1 MRIAIVGAGVSGLV
15 AAHLLHREHD
25 VSIFEAADWIG
36 GHTHTVR
43 VDAADGAYDVDTGFI
58 VMNDRN
64 YPNFERLLSK
74 LGVPTQASNMSFS
87 VSDGHD
93 FEYSSTSLRG
103 LFANPRHLASPAF
116 MRMLAD
122 VRRFQRE
129 ARELLASDGDGPSLR
144 DYLEQRS
151 YSREFVERLIVPQ
164 ASAVWSADPRQMW
177 SFPARFLAQ
186 FFENHGMLGLGSRPR
201 WRTIVGGS
209 HRYVE
214 RLTAPFTDRIRLSQP
229 VSAISRVG
237 EHVEVIVGRGEPQR
251 FDRVVIATHSDQ
263 ALAMLSNPSDREREI
278 LGAIPYQ
285 RNQVVLHTDRRL
297 LPRRRRA
304 WASWNYHLPMDG
316 APMDGAAGGSSV
328 TYHMNRLQSLSAQEE
343 LCVTLN
349 LTDRIEP
356 ARVLGSWNYAHPVYT
371 SAGMQAQRRRIEIDG
386 IDRIHY
392 CGAYWGW
399 GFHEDGVVSAM
410 RTCTPLGGRL

>member
-1 MRIAIVGAGVSGLV
+1 MRIAIIGAGISGLV
-15 AAHLLHREHD
+15 AAHLLHREHN
-25 VSIFEAADWIG
+25 VSVFEAGDWIG

-43 VDAADGAYDVDTGFI
+43 VDAAEGSCDVDTGFI

-64 YPNFERLLSK
+64 YPNFERLLAK

-93 FEYSSTSLRG
+93 FEYSSTSLAG
-103 LFANPRHLASPAF
+103 LFANPRHLTSPRF
-116 MRMLAD
+116 LRMLAD

-129 ARELLASDGDGPSLR
+129 ARELLSSEGEGPSLR
-144 DYLEQRS
+144 DYLEQRA

-164 ASAVWSADPRQMW
+164 AAAVWSADPRQMW
-177 SFPARFLAQ
+177 TFPARFLAQ
-186 FFENHGMLGLGSRPR
+186 FFYHHGMLSLTNRPN

-214 RLTAPFTDRIRLSQP
+214 RLTRPFSDRVLLCHP
-229 VSAISRVG
+229 VTKISRVAD
-237 EHVEVIVGRGEPQR
+237 HVEVTVRGREPER
-251 FDRVVIATHSDQ
+251 FDRAVIATHSDQ
-263 ALAMLSNPSDREREI
+263 ALAMLSDPSDREREI

-285 RNQVVLHTDRRL
+285 GNEVVLHTDRRL

-304 WASWNYHLPMDG
+304 WASWNYHLDAHG
-316 APMDGAAGGSSV
+316 TSSSV
-328 TYHMNRLQSLSAQEE
+328 TYHMNRLQRLSVPQE

-349 LTDRIEP
+349 RTGQIDPE
-356 ARVLGSWNYAHPVYT
+356 RVLGRWHYDHPVFT
-371 SAGMQAQRRRIEIDG
+371 AAGVTAQRRRAEIDG
-386 IDRIHY
+386 VNRIHY

-410 RTCTPLGGRL
+410 KTCTPLGGSL

>member
-1 MRIAIVGAGVSGLV
+1 MRIAIVGAGISGLV

-25 VSIFEAADWIG
+25 VSVFEEADWIG

-43 VDAADGAYDVDTGFI
+43 VDAGDESHDVDTGFI

-64 YPNFERLLSK
+64 YPNFERLLGK
-74 LGVPTQASNMSFS
+74 LGVPTQPSSMSFS
-87 VSDGHD
+87 VSDGRD
-93 FEYSSTSLRG
+93 FEYSSTSLAG
-103 LFANPRHLASPAF
+103 LFANPRHLASPPF
-116 MRMLAD
+116 LRMLAD

-129 ARELLASDGDGPSLR
+129 ARELLSSEGDGPSLR
-144 DYLEQRS
+144 EYLEQRS
-151 YSREFVERLIVPQ
+151 YSSEFVERVIVPQ
-164 ASAVWSADPRQMW
+164 AAAVWSADPRQMW

-186 FFENHGMLGLGSRPR
+186 FFYNHGMLALKDRPK

-214 RLTAPFTDRIRLSQP
+214 RLVAPFSERVLLSQP
-229 VSAISRVG
+229 VTAISRVDDR
-237 EHVEVIVGRGEPQR
+237 VEVTVRGREAQR
-251 FDRVVIATHSDQ
+251 FDRVIIATHSDQ
-263 ALAMLSNPSDREREI
+263 ALAMLTNPSDREREI

-285 RNQVVLHTDRRL
+285 SNEVVLHTDRRM

-304 WASWNYHLPMDG
+304 WASWNYHLDG
-316 APMDGAAGGSSV
+316 DVGASSV
-328 TYHMNRLQSLSAQEE
+328 TYHMNRLQRLSAPEE

-349 LTDRIEP
+349 LSERIEP
-356 ARVLGSWNYAHPVYT
+356 ERVLGKWNYSHPVYT
-371 SAGMQAQRRRIEIDG
+371 SQGMTAQRRRVEIDG
-386 IDRIHY
+386 VDRIHY

-410 RTCTPLGGRL
+410 QTCTPLGGRL

>member
-1 MRIAIVGAGVSGLV
+1 MRIAIVGAGISGLV

-25 VSIFEAADWIG
+25 VSVFEEADWIG

-43 VDAADGAYDVDTGFI
+43 VDAGDESHDVDTGFI

-64 YPNFERLLSK
+64 YPNFERLLGK
-74 LGVPTQASNMSFS
+74 LGVPTQPSSMSFS
-87 VSDGHD
+87 VSDGRD
-93 FEYSSTSLRG
+93 FEYSSTSLAG
-103 LFANPRHLASPAF
+103 LFANPRHLASPPF
-116 MRMLAD
+116 LRMLAD

-129 ARELLASDGDGPSLR
+129 ARELLSSEGDGPSLR
-144 DYLEQRS
+144 EYLEQRS
-151 YSREFVERLIVPQ
+151 YSSEFVERVIVPQ
-164 ASAVWSADPRQMW
+164 AAAVWSADPRQMW

-186 FFENHGMLGLGSRPR
+186 FFYNHGMLALKDRPK

-214 RLTAPFTDRIRLSQP
+214 RLVAPFSERVLLSQP
-229 VSAISRVG
+229 VTAISRVDDR
-237 EHVEVIVGRGEPQR
+237 VEVTVRGREAQR
-251 FDRVVIATHSDQ
+251 FDRVIIATHSDQ
-263 ALAMLSNPSDREREI
+263 ALAILTNPSDREREI

-285 RNQVVLHTDRRL
+285 SNEVVLHTDRRM

-304 WASWNYHLPMDG
+304 WASWNYHLDG
-316 APMDGAAGGSSV
+316 DVGASSV
-328 TYHMNRLQSLSAQEE
+328 TYHMNRLQRLSAPEE

-349 LTDRIEP
+349 LSERIEP
-356 ARVLGSWNYAHPVYT
+356 ERVLGKWNYSHPVYT
-371 SAGMQAQRRRIEIDG
+371 SQGMTAQRRRVEIDG
-386 IDRIHY
+386 VDRIHY

-410 RTCTPLGGRL
+410 QTCTPLGGRL

>member
-15 AAHLLHREHD
+15 AAYLLHREHD
-25 VSIFEAADWIG
+25 VSVFEAADWVG

-43 VDAADGAYDVDTGFI
+43 VDAGDATHDVDTGFI

-64 YPNFERLLSK
+64 YPNFERLLGK
-74 LGVPTQASNMSFS
+74 LGVPTQPSNMSFS
-87 VSDGHD
+87 VSDGRD
-93 FEYSSTSLRG
+93 FEYSSTSLAG
-103 LFANPRHLASPAF
+103 LFANPRHLASPRF
-116 MRMLAD
+116 LRMLAD

-129 ARELLASDGDGPSLR
+129 ARELLSSEGDGPSLR
-144 DYLEQRS
+144 DYLDQRA
-151 YSREFVERLIVPQ
+151 YSREFVEKLIVPQ
-164 ASAVWSADPRQMW
+164 AAAVWSADPRQMW
-177 SFPARFLAQ
+177 TFPARFLAQ
-186 FFENHGMLGLGSRPR
+186 FFENHGMLGIGARPK
-201 WRTIVGGS
+201 WRTVVGGS

-214 RLTAPFTDRIRLSQP
+214 RLTAPFTERILLSQP
-229 VSAISRVG
+229 VTAITRVG
-237 EHVEVIVGRGEPQR
+237 DHVEVRTRGQEPRR

-263 ALAMLSNPSDREREI
+263 ALAMLADPSDREREI

-285 RNQVVLHTDRRL
+285 RNEVVLHTDRRL

-304 WASWNYHLPMDG
+304 WASWNYHLDTG
-316 APMDGAAGGSSV
+316 SAASSV
-328 TYHMNRLQSLSAQEE
+328 TYHMNRLQSLSSPEE

-356 ARVLGSWNYAHPVYT
+356 ERVLGSWNYSHPVYT
-371 SAGMQAQRRRIEIDG
+371 TAGMTAQRRRAEIDG
-386 IDRIHY
+386 VDRIHY

-410 RTCTPLGGRL
+410 RTCNALGGRL

>member
-1 MRIAIVGAGVSGLV
+1 MRIAIIGAGVSGLV

-25 VSIFEAADWIG
+25 VSVFEAADWIG

-43 VDAADGAYDVDTGFI
+43 VDAADGAHDVDTGFI

-64 YPNFERLLSK
+64 YPNFERLLGK
-74 LGVPTQASNMSFS
+74 LGVPTQPSNMSFS
-87 VSDGHD
+87 VSDGRN
-93 FEYSSTSLRG
+93 FEYSSTSLGG
-103 LFANPRHLASPAF
+103 LFANPRHLASPRF
-116 MRMLAD
+116 LRMLAD

-129 ARELLASDGDGPSLR
+129 ARELLASDGDGPSRR
-144 DYLEQRS
+144 DYLDQRS
-151 YSREFVERLIVPQ
+151 YSRDFVERLIVPQ
-164 ASAVWSADPRQMW
+164 AAAVWSADPGQMW
-177 SFPARFLAQ
+177 TFPARFLAQ
-186 FFENHGMLGLGSRPR
+186 FFDNHGMLGLGSRPK

-214 RLTAPFTDRIRLSQP
+214 RLTAPFNERIRLSHP

-237 EHVEVIVGRGEPQR
+237 DRIEVTAGVI
-251 FDRVVIATHSDQ
+251 IATHSDQ
-263 ALAMLSNPSDREREI
+263 ALAMLANPSDREREI

-285 RNQVVLHTDRRL
+285 RNEVVLHTDRRL

-304 WASWNYHLPMDG
+304 WASWNYHLDTDG
-316 APMDGAAGGSSV
+316 GGSSV
-328 TYHMNRLQSLSAQEE
+328 TYHMNRLQSLKATDE

-356 ARVLGSWNYAHPVYT
+356 AHVLGSWHYAHPVYT
-371 SAGMQAQRRRIEIDG
+371 SAGMAAQRRRSEIDG
-386 IDRIHY
+386 VDRIHY

-410 RTCTPLGGRL
+410 QTCTSLGGRL